1 MLPLHNVWL
10 KSKVINSQQNILL
23 IHKKAIA
30 YHKINIGL
38 ASRRVVAREVAES
51 ELKE

>member
-1 MLPLHNVWL
+1 MPQFRNVWL
-10 KSKVINSQQNILL
+10 ESKVINSQGNILL

-30 YHKINIGL
+30 YHKVHIGL
-38 ASRRVVAREVAES
+38 ASRRVIVREVAES

>member
-1 MLPLHNVWL
+1 MPQFRNVWPT
-10 KSKVINSQQNILL
+10 SKVINSQGNILF
-23 IHKKAIA
+23 IHKRAIA
-30 YHKINIGL
+30 NHKVEIGL